1 MGFVKRFLTSGF
13 WLMILAAFVFSF
25 ADILAKYLTS
35 QFSIMQIAFI
45 RFLLGGIIL
54 WPVLSSRGISLKG
67 THTGVLILRGLL
79 GTFSFFCLLKSIAL
93 IPLANA
99 IVLFYTFPLFV
110 ALFSFLLFRA
120 PIEKGE
126 LLLIGVGL
134 VGIYILINPDFRSFN
149 TGYLFG
155 ILSSGLGGMAMVLIH
170 KARQTNGPLIIYFYF
185 CLMGGILSFP
195 FFVKEFRAPSFHH
208 GILLVLLGLMLL
220 VGQILMNHA
229 FKFCKASEGSLIM
242 MSEIVFA
249 GIAGFLMFKDPLT
262 FHFLLGSILIM
273 GSGVG
278 LNLMSRRSRRS
289 PVLVNK
295 GTL

>member
-1 MGFVKRFLTSGF
+1 MALVKRFLASGF
-13 WLMILAAFVFSF
+13 GLMLLAAFVFSL
-25 ADILAKYLTS
+25 ADILTKYLTS
-35 QFSIMQIAFI
+35 QLSIMQIAFI

-54 WPVLSSRGISLKG
+54 WPILFSRRSSLKG
-67 THTGVLILRGLL
+67 THTWILILRGLF
-79 GTFSFFCLLKSIAL
+79 GTFSFFCLLKSITML
-93 IPLANA
+93 PLSNA

-110 ALFSFLLFRA
+110 ALFSFLLFRT

-134 VGIYILINPDFRSFN
+134 LGIYILINPDFHSFN
-149 TGYLFG
+149 TGYIFG
-155 ILSSGLGGMAMVLIH
+155 ILSSGVGGMAMVLIH

-195 FFVKEFRAPSFHH
+195 FFIKEFRAPDFHH
-208 GILLVLLGLMLL
+208 GILLVSLGLMLL
-220 VGQILMNHA
+220 VGQILMNQA

-262 FHFLLGSILIM
+262 FHFLIGAFLII

-278 LNLMSRRSRRS
+278 LNLMSRKSRHS
-289 PVLVNK
+289 PIPLNPE
-295 GTL
+295 G

>member
-1 MGFVKRFLTSGF
+1 MALVKQFLASGF
-13 WLMILAAFVFSF
+13 GLMLLAAFVFSL
-25 ADILAKYLTS
+25 ADILTKYLTS
-35 QFSIMQIAFI
+35 QLSIMQIAFI

-54 WPVLSSRGISLKG
+54 WPILSSQRISLKG
-67 THTGVLILRGLL
+67 THTRILILRGLF

-110 ALFSFLLFRA
+110 ALFSFLLFRT

-134 VGIYILINPDFRSFN
+134 TGIYILINPEFHSFN
-149 TGYLFG
+149 AGYIFG
-155 ILSSGLGGMAMVLIH
+155 ILSSIVGGIAMVLIH

-195 FFVKEFRAPSFHH
+195 FFIKGFEVPSFHH

-220 VGQILMNHA
+220 VGQVLMNQA

-262 FHFLLGSILIM
+262 SHFLIGAFLII

-278 LNLMSRRSRRS
+278 LNLMGRKSRHS
-289 PVLVNK
+289 PVSLNAQ
-295 GTL
+295 